1 MTEAHPRG
9 GNPVGGPVLLAGGI
23 LIAAVAWLLP
33 ANLKSVSPAL
43 LQEAGAEVEVIEYL
57 KHPPS
62 AADLDHILTLLQ
74 LDPRDLLRTKEEE
87 YETLCLDDITLERD
101 KLIEAMVDNPNL
113 IERPIAVS
121 TDMAV
126 LGRPPEKVLS
136 LLDR

>member
-1 MTEAHPRG
+1 MIRLYHNPRCSKSREA
-9 GNPVGGPVLLAGGI
+9 L
-23 LIAAVAWLLP
+23 
-33 ANLKSVSPAL
+33 AL
-43 LQEAGAEVEVIEYL
+43 LQEAGADVEIIEYL

-62 AADLDHILTLLQ
+62 AAELDHILTLMQ

-121 TDMAV
+121 TEMAV
-126 LGRPPEKVLS
+126 LGRPPENVLR
-136 LLDR
+136 LLNK